1 MRWTSSGLT
10 SKPLLTRTLL
20 AIRSELSCLH
30 PCQAILVERQDD
42 LRGLFADLEAKYGVH
57 FLDIEKKRNN
67 AKVSYLLGM
76 YADRNGVVSHAPYR
90 CDTRTAKKLTVS
102 KYSYD

>member
-1 MRWTSSGLT
+1 MGWTSRGLT

-20 AIRSELSCLH
+20 TIRSELSALH

-67 AKVSYLLGM
+67 AKVSGLLDRHT
-76 YADRNGVVSHAPYR
+76 DRNGVVTMHHSGV
-90 CDTRTAKKLTVS
+90 TVTLT
-102 KYSYD
+102 YGITDGA